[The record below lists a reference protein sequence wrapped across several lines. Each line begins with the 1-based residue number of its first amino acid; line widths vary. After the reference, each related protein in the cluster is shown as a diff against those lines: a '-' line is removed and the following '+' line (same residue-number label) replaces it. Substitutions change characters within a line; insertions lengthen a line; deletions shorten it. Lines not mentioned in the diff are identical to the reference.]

1 PSRTL
6 HGSRSSHDHHPRPR
20 GPDRAD
26 RRAGARPHPSRDL
39 PRHPGALRRRLRR
52 LQPHPLQRHR
62 RRRGRAARC
71 HRARHAHDGHRD
83 HRPARRPPRPRRRAR
98 VHHPLHQ
105 PRSGACDG
113 ERDPRGRRRRR
124 RHRRGAA
131 DRPGGP
137 HRGGRRD
144 QGARPGPR
152 HPRPPGRRMRLS
164 DLTTLRIG
172 GEIEKL
178 VEARSADEVIEA
190 VAAADDAGEQ
200 LLVLGGGSNL
210 VASDAP
216 FRGTVVLLRDPEEP
230 PLLDATCEVGASGE
244 PDGIPVDP
252 AELTPLDPTCGGA
265 VVEYFAGVNW
275 DRAVRYA
282 IAREMVGIE
291 ALSGIPG
298 SVGATP
304 IQNVGAY
311 GQDVSA
317 TISRVRT
324 WDREKRAVRTFF
336 AADCGFAYRDSVFK
350 RTRYSGAVPSGTGR
364 YVVLSV
370 TFQHTIGS
378 LSAPIRYAQLADA
391 LGVEV
396 GQRAPMAEVREAVL
410 RIRASKGMVLDPRD
424 HDTWSAGSFFT
435 NPILAAQEAA
445 ALPADAPRF
454 DA

>member
-1 PSRTL
+1 
-6 HGSRSSHDHHPRPR
+6 
-20 GPDRAD
+20 
-26 RRAGARPHPSRDL
+26 
-39 PRHPGALRRRLRR
+39 
-52 LQPHPLQRHR
+52 
-62 RRRGRAARC
+62 
-71 HRARHAHDGHRD
+71 
-83 HRPARRPPRPRRRAR
+83 
-98 VHHPLHQ
+98 
-105 PRSGACDG
+105 
-113 ERDPRGRRRRR
+113 
-124 RHRRGAA
+124 
-131 DRPGGP
+131 
-137 HRGGRRD
+137 
-144 QGARPGPR
+144 
-152 HPRPPGRRMRLS
+152 MRLS

-265 VVEYFAGVNW
+265 IVEYFAGVNW

-311 GQDVSA
+311 GQEVSA

-350 RTRYSGAVPSGTGR
+350 RTRHSGAVPSGTGR

-435 NPILAAQEAA
+435 NPILDAQEAA
-445 ALPADAPRF
+445 ALPAGAPRF
-454 DA
+454 DAGDGRVKTSAAWLISHSGVERGHAVGERASVSTKHSLALTNRGGASSDDLVALARDVQSRVQDRYGIRLEPEPVRLGVDL